1 MTVSPLSVLR
11 LKPKAD
17 ARRLRHGHPWAWQ
30 DELVLDRRGRALPPG
45 SLVVLED
52 ADRQPLGMGTVSI
65 EAKVAFRMLDRDPEA
80 QINQDWFTARIA
92 AAMALRE
99 RIYSEP
105 YYRLINAEGDA
116 LPGLIVDRFGDT
128 LVIQP
133 NAVWLEDRLDMLCA
147 ALTAATGATT
157 LVKNG
162 ASRARALEGLPEE
175 TVILSGQIDG
185 PLPVPMNGATYLAD
199 LIGGQKTGL
208 YYDQRPNHTFV
219 AGLSKDAR
227 VLDMFAHVGGFGLA
241 ALAGGAKDV
250 LAVDAS
256 VPALAL
262 AEGGAS
268 AMGAA
273 DRFSVRQGD
282 AFDTLA
288 ALSVEAA
295 EFDVVV
301 SDPPAFAPSKSAMTA
316 GLRAYERIAR
326 LSASVVAPGGILV
339 LCSCSHAADLDKFRA
354 ACLRGIGRAGRD
366 PRLIYTGFA
375 GPDHP
380 QHPALSE
387 TGYLKVLAFHLRP

>member
-65 EAKVAFRMLDRDPEA
+65 EAKVAFRMLDRDSEA
-80 QINQDWFTARIA
+80 QINQDWFAARIA

-268 AMGAA
+268 AMGAS

>member
-80 QINQDWFTARIA
+80 QINQDWFAARIA

-268 AMGAA
+268 AMGAS

>member
-65 EAKVAFRMLDRDPEA
+65 EAKVAFRMLDRDSEA
-80 QINQDWFTARIA
+80 QINQDWFAARIA

>member
-268 AMGAA
+268 AMGAS

>member
-1 MTVSPLSVLR
+1 MTVSPYSVLR

-80 QINQDWFTARIA
+80 QINQDWFAARIA

-268 AMGAA
+268 AMGAS

>member
-80 QINQDWFTARIA
+80 QINQDWFAARIA

-99 RIYSEP
+99 RIYSKP

-268 AMGAA
+268 AMGAS

>member
-1 MTVSPLSVLR
+1 MTVSPYSVLR

-65 EAKVAFRMLDRDPEA
+65 EAKVAFRMLDRDSEA
-80 QINQDWFTARIA
+80 QINQDWFAARIA

-268 AMGAA
+268 AMGAS

>member
-1 MTVSPLSVLR
+1 MTVSPYSVLR

-80 QINQDWFTARIA
+80 QINQDWFAARIA

-219 AGLSKDAR
+219 AGLSKEAR

>member
-80 QINQDWFTARIA
+80 QINQDWFAARIA

>member
-1 MTVSPLSVLR
+1 MTVSPYSVLR

-80 QINQDWFTARIA
+80 QINQDWFAARIA

-133 NAVWLEDRLDMLCA
+133 NAVWLEDRLEMLCA

-219 AGLSKDAR
+219 AGLSKEAR